1 MKRPNESQT
10 AQEPVATHGSE
21 TMLPVRVAEIMARD
35 VITVHPD
42 QTLADA
48 ISLIAAHHFH
58 HLVVTDAG
66 GKVVGIISD
75 RDLLR
80 AVARTQDWHS
90 CYIRDVMT
98 ANPVTIDAE
107 TPISV
112 AATKMLMNRFNSL
125 RAFKSAAS
133 ASTRVDRFGCFILLF
148 FVSQGVMPRLKSK
161 SALESIHRFLSRVG
175 KEYSCQY
182 TDLKA
187 HLHST
192 GFQIEELREGWGI
205 RIPPGRPKIQP

>member
-66 GKVVGIISD
+66 GKV
-75 RDLLR
+75 RN
-80 AVARTQDWHS
+80 H
-90 CYIRDVMT
+90 IR
-98 ANPVTIDAE
+98 PR
-107 TPISV
+107 P
-112 AATKMLMNRFNSL
+112 
-125 RAFKSAAS
+125 
-133 ASTRVDRFGCFILLF
+133 STRRGPHTRLAQLL
-148 FVSQGVMPRLKSK
+148 
-161 SALESIHRFLSRVG
+161 H
-175 KEYSCQY
+175 
-182 TDLKA
+182 T
-187 HLHST
+187 
-192 GFQIEELREGWGI
+192 
-205 RIPPGRPKIQP
+205 